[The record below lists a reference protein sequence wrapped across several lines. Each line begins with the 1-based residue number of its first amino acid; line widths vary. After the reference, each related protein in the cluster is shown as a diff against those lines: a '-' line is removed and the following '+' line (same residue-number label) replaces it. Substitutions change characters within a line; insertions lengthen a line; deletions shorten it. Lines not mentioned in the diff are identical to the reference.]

1 MVDLRQVT
9 NLTAIELFNKARM
22 LNMEINALI
31 EESQSIRDMVTSVT
45 STINDMP
52 GAPLKNN
59 DKFQEQLVSL
69 VDYEYKIN
77 SKIDELVK
85 LKTEIISIIN
95 KLPKMEHRIVL
106 IKRYLQRK
114 RWEQIAVEMEYE
126 ERQVRR
132 FKTEA
137 LNLADQILS
146 ENVRECP
153 TGSVI

>member
-1 MVDLRQVT
+1 MVKAV
-9 NLTAIELFNKARM
+9 ELFNKAR
-22 LNMEINALI
+22 LLDMEIDTLI
-31 EESQSIRDMVTSVT
+31 EESQSIRDMATRVT

-59 DKFQEQLVSL
+59 DRFQDTMVSL
-69 VDYEYKIN
+69 IDYERKIN
-77 SKIDELVK
+77 SRIDELVN
-85 LKTEIISIIN
+85 LKQEINDVIG
-95 KLPKMEHRIVL
+95 KLPRLEHRIVL
-106 IKRYLQRK
+106 AKRYLQRK
-114 RWEQIAVEMEYE
+114 RWEQIAVEMKYE

-137 LNLADQILS
+137 LNEADKILS

>member
-1 MVDLRQVT
+1 MVKAV
-9 NLTAIELFNKARM
+9 ELFNKAR
-22 LNMEINALI
+22 LLDMEIDTLI
-31 EESQSIRDMVTSVT
+31 EESQSIRDMATRVT

-59 DKFQEQLVSL
+59 DRFQDTMVSL
-69 VDYEYKIN
+69 IDYERKIN
-77 SKIDELVK
+77 SRIDELVN
-85 LKTEIISIIN
+85 LKQEINDIIG
-95 KLPKMEHRIVL
+95 KLPRLEHRIVL
-106 IKRYLQRK
+106 TKRYLQRK
-114 RWEQIAVEMEYE
+114 RWEQIAVEMKYE

-137 LNLADQILS
+137 LLQADQILS

>member
-1 MVDLRQVT
+1 
-9 NLTAIELFNKARM
+9 
-22 LNMEINALI
+22 MEINTLI
-31 EESQSIRDMVTSVT
+31 EESQSIRDMATRVT

-59 DKFQEQLVSL
+59 DRFQDTMISL
-69 VDYEYKIN
+69 IDYERKIN
-77 SKIDELVK
+77 SRIDELVN
-85 LKTEIISIIN
+85 LKQEINDVIG
-95 KLPKMEHRIVL
+95 KLPRLEHRIVL
-106 IKRYLQRK
+106 TKRYLQRK
-114 RWEQIAVEMEYE
+114 RWEQIAVEMKYE

>member
-1 MVDLRQVT
+1 MVKAV
-9 NLTAIELFNKARM
+9 ELFNKAR
-22 LNMEINALI
+22 LLDMEIDTLI
-31 EESQSIRDMVTSVT
+31 EESQSIRDMATRVT
-45 STINDMP
+45 STINDIP

-59 DKFQEQLVSL
+59 DRFQDTMVSL
-69 VDYEYKIN
+69 IDYEYKIN
-77 SKIDELVK
+77 SRIDELVN
-85 LKTEIISIIN
+85 LKQEINDIIN
-95 KLPKMEHRIVL
+95 KLPRLEHRIVL
-106 IKRYLQRK
+106 TKRYLQRK
-114 RWEQIAVEMEYE
+114 RWEQIAVEMKYE

>member
-1 MVDLRQVT
+1 MVKAV
-9 NLTAIELFNKARM
+9 ELFNKAR
-22 LNMEINALI
+22 LLDMEIDTLI
-31 EESQSIRDMVTSVT
+31 EESQSIRDMATRVT

-59 DKFQEQLVSL
+59 DRFQDTMVSL
-69 VDYEYKIN
+69 IDYERQIN
-77 SKIDELVK
+77 SRIDELVN
-85 LKTEIISIIN
+85 LKQEINDVIG
-95 KLPKMEHRIVL
+95 KLPRLEHRIVL
-106 IKRYLQRK
+106 TKRYLQRK
-114 RWEQIAVEMEYE
+114 RWEQIAVEMKYE

-137 LNLADQILS
+137 LLQADQILS

>member
-1 MVDLRQVT
+1 MVKTV
-9 NLTAIELFNKARM
+9 ELFNKAR
-22 LNMEINALI
+22 LLDMEIDTLI
-31 EESQSIRDMVTSVT
+31 EESQSIRDMATRVT

-59 DKFQEQLVSL
+59 DRFQDTMISL
-69 VDYEYKIN
+69 IDYERKIN
-77 SKIDELVK
+77 SRIDELVN
-85 LKTEIISIIN
+85 LKQEINDVIG
-95 KLPKMEHRIVL
+95 KLPRLEHRIVL
-106 IKRYLQRK
+106 TKRYLQRK
-114 RWEQIAVEMEYE
+114 RWEQIAVEMKYE

>member
-1 MVDLRQVT
+1 MVKAV
-9 NLTAIELFNKARM
+9 ELFNKVR
-22 LNMEINALI
+22 LLDMEIDTLI
-31 EESQSIRDMVTSVT
+31 EESQSIRDMATRVT

-59 DKFQEQLVSL
+59 DRFQDTMISL
-69 VDYEYKIN
+69 IDYERKIN
-77 SKIDELVK
+77 SRIDELVN
-85 LKTEIISIIN
+85 LKQEINDVIG
-95 KLPKMEHRIVL
+95 KLPRLEHRIVL
-106 IKRYLQRK
+106 TKRYLQRK
-114 RWEQIAVEMEYE
+114 RWEQIAIEMKYE

>member
-1 MVDLRQVT
+1 MVKAV
-9 NLTAIELFNKARM
+9 ELFNKAR
-22 LNMEINALI
+22 LLDMEIDTLI
-31 EESQSIRDMVTSVT
+31 EESQSIRDMATRVT

-59 DKFQEQLVSL
+59 DRFQDTMISL
-69 VDYEYKIN
+69 IDYERKIN
-77 SKIDELVK
+77 SRIDELVN
-85 LKTEIISIIN
+85 LKQEINDVIG
-95 KLPKMEHRIVL
+95 KLPRLEHRIVL
-106 IKRYLQRK
+106 TKRSLQRK

>member
-1 MVDLRQVT
+1 MVKAV
-9 NLTAIELFNKARM
+9 ELFNKAR
-22 LNMEINALI
+22 LLDMEIDTLI
-31 EESQSIRDMVTSVT
+31 EESQSIRDMATRVT

-59 DKFQEQLVSL
+59 DRFQDTMVSL
-69 VDYEYKIN
+69 IDYERKIN
-77 SKIDELVK
+77 SRIDELVN
-85 LKTEIISIIN
+85 LKQEINDIIG
-95 KLPKMEHRIVL
+95 KLPRLEHRIVL
-106 IKRYLQRK
+106 TKRYLQRK
-114 RWEQIAVEMEYE
+114 RWEQIAVEMKYE

-137 LNLADQILS
+137 LFQADQILS

>member
-1 MVDLRQVT
+1 MVKAV
-9 NLTAIELFNKARM
+9 ELFNKAR
-22 LNMEINALI
+22 LLDMEIDTLI
-31 EESQSIRDMVTSVT
+31 EESQSIRDMATRVT

-59 DKFQEQLVSL
+59 DRFQDTMVSL
-69 VDYEYKIN
+69 IDYERKIN
-77 SKIDELVK
+77 SRIDELVN
-85 LKTEIISIIN
+85 LKQEINDIIN
-95 KLPKMEHRIVL
+95 KLPRLEHRIVL
-106 IKRYLQRK
+106 TKRYLQRK

>member
-1 MVDLRQVT
+1 MVKAV
-9 NLTAIELFNKARM
+9 ELFNKAR
-22 LNMEINALI
+22 LLDMEIDTLI
-31 EESQSIRDMVTSVT
+31 EESQSIRDMATRVT

-59 DKFQEQLVSL
+59 DRFQDTMVSL
-69 VDYEYKIN
+69 IDYERKIN
-77 SKIDELVK
+77 SRIDELVN
-85 LKTEIISIIN
+85 LKQEINDVIC
-95 KLPKMEHRIVL
+95 KLPRLEHRIVL
-106 IKRYLQRK
+106 TKRYLQRK
-114 RWEQIAVEMEYE
+114 RWEQIAVEMKYE

>member
-1 MVDLRQVT
+1 MVKAV
-9 NLTAIELFNKARM
+9 ELFNKVR
-22 LNMEINALI
+22 LLDMEIDTLI
-31 EESQSIRDMVTSVT
+31 EESQSIRDMATRVT

-59 DKFQEQLVSL
+59 DRFQDTMISL
-69 VDYEYKIN
+69 IDYERKIN
-77 SKIDELVK
+77 SRIDELVN
-85 LKTEIISIIN
+85 LKQEINDVIG
-95 KLPKMEHRIVL
+95 KLPRLEHRIVL
-106 IKRYLQRK
+106 TKRYLQRK
-114 RWEQIAVEMEYE
+114 RWEQIAVEMKYE

>member
-1 MVDLRQVT
+1 MVKAV
-9 NLTAIELFNKARM
+9 ELFNKAR
-22 LNMEINALI
+22 LLDMEIDTLI
-31 EESQSIRDMVTSVT
+31 EESQSIRDMATRVT

-59 DKFQEQLVSL
+59 DRFQDTMISL
-69 VDYEYKIN
+69 IDYERKIN
-77 SKIDELVK
+77 SRIDELVN
-85 LKTEIISIIN
+85 LKQEINDVIG
-95 KLPKMEHRIVL
+95 KLPRLEHRIVL
-106 IKRYLQRK
+106 TKRYLQRK

>member
-1 MVDLRQVT
+1 MVKAV
-9 NLTAIELFNKARM
+9 ELFNKAR
-22 LNMEINALI
+22 LLDMEIDTLI
-31 EESQSIRDMVTSVT
+31 EESQSIRDMATRVT

-59 DKFQEQLVSL
+59 DGFQATMVSL
-69 VDYEYKIN
+69 VDYECKIN
-77 SKIDELVK
+77 SRIDELVN
-85 LKTEIISIIN
+85 LKQEINDIIN
-95 KLPKMEHRIVL
+95 KLPRLEHRIVL
-106 IKRYLQRK
+106 TKRYLQRK
-114 RWEQIAVEMEYE
+114 RWEQIAIEMKYE

>member
-1 MVDLRQVT
+1 MVKAV
-9 NLTAIELFNKARM
+9 ELFNKAR
-22 LNMEINALI
+22 LLDMEIDTLI
-31 EESQSIRDMVTSVT
+31 EESQSIRDMATRVT

-59 DKFQEQLVSL
+59 DRFQDTMISL
-69 VDYEYKIN
+69 IDYERKIN
-77 SKIDELVK
+77 SRIDELVN
-85 LKTEIISIIN
+85 LKQEINDVIG
-95 KLPKMEHRIVL
+95 KLPRLEHRIVL
-106 IKRYLQRK
+106 TKRYLQRK
-114 RWEQIAVEMEYE
+114 RWEQIAVEMKYE

>member
-1 MVDLRQVT
+1 MVKAV
-9 NLTAIELFNKARM
+9 ELFNKAR
-22 LNMEINALI
+22 LLDMEIDTLI
-31 EESQSIRDMVTSVT
+31 EESQSIRDMATRVT

-59 DKFQEQLVSL
+59 DRFQDTMISL
-69 VDYEYKIN
+69 LDYEYKIN
-77 SKIDELVK
+77 SRIDELVN
-85 LKTEIISIIN
+85 LKQEINDVIG
-95 KLPKMEHRIVL
+95 KLPRLEHRIVL
-106 IKRYLQRK
+106 TKRYLQRK
-114 RWEQIAVEMEYE
+114 RWEQIAVEMKYE

>member
-1 MVDLRQVT
+1 MVKAV
-9 NLTAIELFNKARM
+9 ELFNKAR
-22 LNMEINALI
+22 LLDMEIDTLI
-31 EESQSIRDMVTSVT
+31 EESQSIRDMATRVT

-59 DKFQEQLVSL
+59 DRFQDTMISL
-69 VDYEYKIN
+69 IDYERKIN
-77 SKIDELVK
+77 SRIDELVN
-85 LKTEIISIIN
+85 LKQEINDVIG
-95 KLPKMEHRIVL
+95 KLPRLEHRIVL
-106 IKRYLQRK
+106 AKRYLQRK

>member
-1 MVDLRQVT
+1 MVKAV
-9 NLTAIELFNKARM
+9 ELFNKAR
-22 LNMEINALI
+22 LLDMEIDTLI
-31 EESQSIRDMVTSVT
+31 EESQSIRDMATRVT

-59 DKFQEQLVSL
+59 DRFQDTMVSL
-69 VDYEYKIN
+69 IDYERKIN
-77 SKIDELVK
+77 SRIDELVN
-85 LKTEIISIIN
+85 LKQEINDIIN
-95 KLPKMEHRIVL
+95 KLPRLEHRIVL
-106 IKRYLQRK
+106 TKRYLQRK
-114 RWEQIAVEMEYE
+114 RWEQIAVEMKYE

>member
-1 MVDLRQVT
+1 MVKAV
-9 NLTAIELFNKARM
+9 ELFNKAR
-22 LNMEINALI
+22 LLDMEIDTLI
-31 EESQSIRDMVTSVT
+31 EESQSIRDMATRVT

-59 DKFQEQLVSL
+59 DSFQETMVSL
-69 VDYEYKIN
+69 IDYECKIN
-77 SKIDELVK
+77 SRIDELVN
-85 LKTEIISIIN
+85 LKQEINDVIG
-95 KLPKMEHRIVL
+95 KLPRLEHRIVL
-106 IKRYLQRK
+106 TKRYLQRK
-114 RWEQIAVEMEYE
+114 RWEQIAVEMKYE

-137 LNLADQILS
+137 LLQADQILS

>member
-1 MVDLRQVT
+1 MVKAV
-9 NLTAIELFNKARM
+9 ELFNKAR
-22 LNMEINALI
+22 LLDMEIDTLI
-31 EESQSIRDMVTSVT
+31 EESQSIRDMATRVTAT
-45 STINDMP
+45 TNDMP

-59 DKFQEQLVSL
+59 DRFQDTMVSL
-69 VDYEYKIN
+69 IDYECKIN
-77 SKIDELVK
+77 SRIDELVN
-85 LKTEIISIIN
+85 LKQEINDIIG
-95 KLPKMEHRIVL
+95 KLPRLEHRIVL
-106 IKRYLQRK
+106 TKRYLQRK

-137 LNLADQILS
+137 LLLADQILS

>member
-1 MVDLRQVT
+1 MVKAV
-9 NLTAIELFNKARM
+9 ELFNKAR
-22 LNMEINALI
+22 LLDMEIDTLI
-31 EESQSIRDMVTSVT
+31 EESQSIRDMATRVT

-59 DKFQEQLVSL
+59 DRFQDTMISL
-69 VDYEYKIN
+69 IDYERKIN
-77 SKIDELVK
+77 SRIDELVN
-85 LKTEIISIIN
+85 LKQEINDVIG
-95 KLPKMEHRIVL
+95 KLPRLEHRIVL
-106 IKRYLQRK
+106 AKRYLQRK
-114 RWEQIAVEMEYE
+114 RWEQIAVEMKYE

-137 LNLADQILS
+137 LNEADKILS

>member
-1 MVDLRQVT
+1 MVKAV
-9 NLTAIELFNKARM
+9 ELFNKAR
-22 LNMEINALI
+22 LLDMEIDTLI
-31 EESQSIRDMVTSVT
+31 EESQSIRDMATQVT

-59 DKFQEQLVSL
+59 DRFQDTMVSL
-69 VDYEYKIN
+69 IDYERKIN
-77 SKIDELVK
+77 SRIDELVN
-85 LKTEIISIIN
+85 LKQEINDIIG
-95 KLPKMEHRIVL
+95 KLPRLEHRIVL
-106 IKRYLQRK
+106 TKRYLQRK

-137 LNLADQILS
+137 LLQADQILS

>member
-1 MVDLRQVT
+1 MVKAV
-9 NLTAIELFNKARM
+9 ELFNKAR
-22 LNMEINALI
+22 LLDMEIDTLI
-31 EESQSIRDMVTSVT
+31 EESQSIRDMATRVT

-59 DKFQEQLVSL
+59 DRFQDTMISL
-69 VDYEYKIN
+69 IDYERKIN
-77 SKIDELVK
+77 SRIDELVN
-85 LKTEIISIIN
+85 LKQEINDVIG
-95 KLPKMEHRIVL
+95 KLPRLEHRIVL
-106 IKRYLQRK
+106 TKRYLQRK

-153 TGSVI
+153 TGSVV

>member
-1 MVDLRQVT
+1 MVKAV
-9 NLTAIELFNKARM
+9 ELFNKAR
-22 LNMEINALI
+22 LLDMEIDTLI
-31 EESQSIRDMVTSVT
+31 EESQSIRDMATRVT

-52 GAPLKNN
+52 GDPLKNN
-59 DKFQEQLVSL
+59 DKYKDTMISL
-69 VDYEYKIN
+69 IDYERKIN
-77 SKIDELVK
+77 SRIDELVN
-85 LKTEIISIIN
+85 LKQEINDVIG
-95 KLPKMEHRIVL
+95 KLPRLEHRIVL
-106 IKRYLQRK
+106 TKRYLQRK
-114 RWEQIAVEMEYE
+114 RWEQIAVEMKYE

>member
-1 MVDLRQVT
+1 MVKAV
-9 NLTAIELFNKARM
+9 ELFNKAR
-22 LNMEINALI
+22 LLDMEIDTLI
-31 EESQSIRDMVTSVT
+31 EESQSIRDMATRVT

-59 DKFQEQLVSL
+59 DRFQDTMISL
-69 VDYEYKIN
+69 IDYERKIN
-77 SKIDELVK
+77 SRIDELVN
-85 LKTEIISIIN
+85 LKQEINDIIN
-95 KLPKMEHRIVL
+95 KLPRLEHRIVL
-106 IKRYLQRK
+106 TKRYLQRK
-114 RWEQIAVEMEYE
+114 RWEQIAVEMKYE

>member
-1 MVDLRQVT
+1 MVKAV
-9 NLTAIELFNKARM
+9 ELFNKAR
-22 LNMEINALI
+22 LLDMEIDTLI
-31 EESQSIRDMVTSVT
+31 EESQSIRDMATRVT

-59 DKFQEQLVSL
+59 DRFQDTMVSL
-69 VDYEYKIN
+69 IDYERKIN
-77 SKIDELVK
+77 SRIDELVN
-85 LKTEIISIIN
+85 LKQEINDVIC
-95 KLPKMEHRIVL
+95 KLPRLEHRIVL
-106 IKRYLQRK
+106 TKRYLQRK

>member
-1 MVDLRQVT
+1 MVKAV
-9 NLTAIELFNKARM
+9 ELFNKAR
-22 LNMEINALI
+22 LLDMEIDTLI
-31 EESQSIRDMVTSVT
+31 EESQSIRDMVTRVT

-59 DKFQEQLVSL
+59 DRFQDTMISL
-69 VDYEYKIN
+69 IDYERKIN
-77 SKIDELVK
+77 SRIDELVN
-85 LKTEIISIIN
+85 LKQEINDVIG
-95 KLPKMEHRIVL
+95 KLPRLEHRIVL
-106 IKRYLQRK
+106 TKRYLQRK
-114 RWEQIAVEMEYE
+114 RWEQIAVEMKYE

>member
-1 MVDLRQVT
+1 MVKAV
-9 NLTAIELFNKARM
+9 ELFNKAR
-22 LNMEINALI
+22 LLDMEIDTLI
-31 EESQSIRDMVTSVT
+31 EESQSIRDMATRVT

-59 DKFQEQLVSL
+59 DRFQDTMISL
-69 VDYEYKIN
+69 IDYERKIN
-77 SKIDELVK
+77 SRIDELVN
-85 LKTEIISIIN
+85 LKQEINDVIG
-95 KLPKMEHRIVL
+95 KLPRLEHRIVL
-106 IKRYLQRK
+106 TKRYLQRK

-137 LNLADQILS
+137 LLLADQILS

>member
-1 MVDLRQVT
+1 MVKAV
-9 NLTAIELFNKARM
+9 ELFNKAR
-22 LNMEINALI
+22 LLDMEIDTLI
-31 EESQSIRDMVTSVT
+31 EESQSIRDMATRVT
-45 STINDMP
+45 STINDIP

-59 DKFQEQLVSL
+59 DRFQDTMVSL
-69 VDYEYKIN
+69 IDYEYKIN
-77 SKIDELVK
+77 SRIDELVN
-85 LKTEIISIIN
+85 LKQEINDIIN
-95 KLPKMEHRIVL
+95 KLPRLEHRIVL
-106 IKRYLQRK
+106 TKRYLQRK
-114 RWEQIAVEMEYE
+114 RWEQIAIEMKYE

>member
-1 MVDLRQVT
+1 MVKAV
-9 NLTAIELFNKARM
+9 ELFNKAR
-22 LNMEINALI
+22 LLDMEIDTLI
-31 EESQSIRDMVTSVT
+31 EESQSIRDMATRVT

-59 DKFQEQLVSL
+59 DRFQDTMVSL
-69 VDYEYKIN
+69 IDYERKIN
-77 SKIDELVK
+77 SRIDELVN
-85 LKTEIISIIN
+85 LKQEINDVIG
-95 KLPKMEHRIVL
+95 KLPRLEHRIVL
-106 IKRYLQRK
+106 TKRYLQRK

>member
-1 MVDLRQVT
+1 MVKAV
-9 NLTAIELFNKARM
+9 ELFNKAR
-22 LNMEINALI
+22 LLDMEIDTLI
-31 EESQSIRDMVTSVT
+31 EESQSIRDMATRVT

-59 DKFQEQLVSL
+59 DRFQDTMVSL
-69 VDYEYKIN
+69 IDYERQIN
-77 SKIDELVK
+77 SRIDELVN
-85 LKTEIISIIN
+85 LKQEINDVIG
-95 KLPKMEHRIVL
+95 KLPRLEHRIVL
-106 IKRYLQRK
+106 TKRYLQRK
-114 RWEQIAVEMEYE
+114 RWEQIAVEMKYE

-137 LNLADQILS
+137 LNEADKILS

>member
-1 MVDLRQVT
+1 MVKAV
-9 NLTAIELFNKARM
+9 ELFNKVR
-22 LNMEINALI
+22 LLDMEIDTLI
-31 EESQSIRDMVTSVT
+31 EESQSIRDMATRVT

-59 DKFQEQLVSL
+59 DRFQDTMISL
-69 VDYEYKIN
+69 IDYERKIN
-77 SKIDELVK
+77 SRIDELVN
-85 LKTEIISIIN
+85 LKQEINDIIN
-95 KLPKMEHRIVL
+95 KLPRLEHRIVL
-106 IKRYLQRK
+106 TKRYLQRK
-114 RWEQIAVEMEYE
+114 RWEQIAVEMKYE

>member
-1 MVDLRQVT
+1 MVKAV
-9 NLTAIELFNKARM
+9 ELFNKAR
-22 LNMEINALI
+22 LLDMEIDTLI
-31 EESQSIRDMVTSVT
+31 EESQSIRDMATRVT

-59 DKFQEQLVSL
+59 DRFQDTMISL
-69 VDYEYKIN
+69 IDYERKIN
-77 SKIDELVK
+77 SRIDELVN
-85 LKTEIISIIN
+85 LKQEINDVIG
-95 KLPKMEHRIVL
+95 KLPRLEHRIVL
-106 IKRYLQRK
+106 TKRYLQRK
-114 RWEQIAVEMEYE
+114 RWEQIAVEMKYE

-137 LNLADQILS
+137 LNRADQILS

>member
-1 MVDLRQVT
+1 MVKAV
-9 NLTAIELFNKARM
+9 ELFNKAR
-22 LNMEINALI
+22 LLDMEIDTLI
-31 EESQSIRDMVTSVT
+31 EESQSIRDMATRVT

-59 DKFQEQLVSL
+59 DRFQDTMVSL
-69 VDYEYKIN
+69 IDYERKIN
-77 SKIDELVK
+77 SRIDELVN
-85 LKTEIISIIN
+85 LKQEINDVIG
-95 KLPKMEHRIVL
+95 KLPRLEHRIVL
-106 IKRYLQRK
+106 TKRYLQRK
-114 RWEQIAVEMEYE
+114 RWEQIAVEMKYE

-137 LNLADQILS
+137 LLQADQILS

>member
-1 MVDLRQVT
+1 MVKAV
-9 NLTAIELFNKARM
+9 ELFNKAR
-22 LNMEINALI
+22 LLDMEIDTLI
-31 EESQSIRDMVTSVT
+31 EESQSIRDMATRVT

-59 DKFQEQLVSL
+59 DRFQDTMVSL
-69 VDYEYKIN
+69 IDYERKIN
-77 SKIDELVK
+77 SRIDELVN
-85 LKTEIISIIN
+85 LKQEINDVIG
-95 KLPKMEHRIVL
+95 KLPRLEHRIVL
-106 IKRYLQRK
+106 TKRYLQRK
-114 RWEQIAVEMEYE
+114 RWEQIAVEMKYE

>member
-1 MVDLRQVT
+1 MVKAV
-9 NLTAIELFNKARM
+9 ELFNKAR
-22 LNMEINALI
+22 LLDMEIDTLI
-31 EESQSIRDMVTSVT
+31 EESQSIRDMATRVT

-59 DKFQEQLVSL
+59 DRFQDTMISL
-69 VDYEYKIN
+69 LDYEYKIN
-77 SKIDELVK
+77 SRIDELVN
-85 LKTEIISIIN
+85 LKQEINDVIG
-95 KLPKMEHRIVL
+95 KLPRLEHRIVL
-106 IKRYLQRK
+106 TKRYLQRK
-114 RWEQIAVEMEYE
+114 RWEQIAVEMKYE

-153 TGSVI
+153 TGSVR